1 MVQVLE
7 QLQERLTTEV
17 GVAMKCGLRLS
28 YDQYDGVRF
37 LLSHE
42 IDSISNHHVR
52 VSLNNSEDYRMKF
65 G

>member
-1 MVQVLE
+1 MLE
-7 QLQERLTTEV
+7 QLQARLTTEV

-42 IDSISNHHVR
+42 IDAVSNHHVR
-52 VSLNNSEDYRMKF
+52 VALDKSEF
-65 G
+65 VHSI